1 VISEVLDVQDT
12 AGLLAFAEGL
22 VQRYPGLNA
31 VVHMAGIGRAER
43 LTEGSDAATIHDT
56 VSTKLLAPMVLTGAL
71 LPYLMKQAKATIM
84 TVTLGLAFT
93 PLAMTPT

>member
-1 VISEVLDVQDT
+1 MISELLDMQDT

-43 LTEGSDAATIHDT
+43 LTEGSDVATIHDT
-56 VSTKLLAPMVLTGAL
+56 VSTNLLAPMVLTGAL
-71 LPYLMKQAKATIM
+71 LPHLMKQAKATII
-84 TVTLGLAFT
+84 TVTSGLAFT